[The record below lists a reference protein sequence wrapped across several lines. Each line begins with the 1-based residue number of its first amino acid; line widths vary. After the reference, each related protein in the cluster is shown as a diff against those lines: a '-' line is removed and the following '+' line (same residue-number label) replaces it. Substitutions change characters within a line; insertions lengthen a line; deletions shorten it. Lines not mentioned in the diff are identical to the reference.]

1 MADKQ
6 EQKETPQ
13 LDISDEA
20 KAFREEL
27 EKCKT
32 QCEEYLNGW
41 KRAKADLINYQKDET
56 KRFEEFAKYASK
68 ELIRELIT
76 VMDSFD
82 LAIAAMASSAQGSG
96 GPKGDKVDKGTLMIR
111 TQLEDVLKKQGLE
124 RIPVTVGDAFDPGV
138 HEAVAA
144 VESAE
149 LPGTVIEE
157 VERGYMLNGRVIRPA
172 RVKVAREQENKEA

>member
-1 MADKQ
+1 MAD
-6 EQKETPQ
+6 EQDKKETLQ
-13 LDISDEA
+13 LDVADEA
-20 KAFREEL
+20 KEL
-27 EKCKT
+27 EKCKA
-32 QCEEYLNGW
+32 ERDEYLAGW

-56 KRFEEFAKYASK
+56 RRLEEFAKYANK

-82 LAIAAMASSAQGSG
+82 LAIAAMASSAQGFG

-124 RIPVTVGDAFDPGV
+124 RMSVTVGAPFDPAF

-144 VESAE
+144 VESTE
-149 LPGTVIEE
+149 SPGAVVEE
-157 VERGYMLNGRVIRPA
+157 VERGYTLHGRVMRPA
-172 RVKVAREQENKEA
+172 RVKVAKDKSDL